1 MKKITFKGK
10 TEKITAPE
18 ERCLRQMVRN
28 DFAAA
33 VSAFSSHRRGGWLST
48 DLPQNPDRLEAL
60 GIRVEYK
67 PAKRPWIVETAPSAQ
82 AEKRAARLFAA
93 RPRVQQAA
101 VGNPRRINAILAR
114 LGAEG

>member
-10 TEKITAPE
+10 AEKITAPE
-18 ERCLRQMVRN
+18 ERCLRQLAN
-28 DFAAA
+28 NNFAAA
-33 VSAFSSHRRGGWLST
+33 VSDFSSHPRRGST
-48 DLPQNPDRLEAL
+48 DLPQNPDRLKAL

-67 PAKRPWIVETAPSAQ
+67 PPKRPWIIETAPSSQ

-93 RPRVQQAA
+93 RPRVRQAV

-114 LGAEG
+114 LETED